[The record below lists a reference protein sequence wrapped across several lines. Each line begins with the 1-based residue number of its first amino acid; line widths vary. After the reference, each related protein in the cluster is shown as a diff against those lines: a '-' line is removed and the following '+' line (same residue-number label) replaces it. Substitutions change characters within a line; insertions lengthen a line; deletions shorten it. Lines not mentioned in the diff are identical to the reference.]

1 MKRRQ
6 TVNIITLGLLL
17 AMGAGAGPAAAFQ
30 DGYPNGPAAW
40 HLAAKHR
47 DIPWDSLSREEK
59 TLLTKH
65 RGGGPGYP
73 PEKQQ
78 QLRQGA
84 RRYLQLPPDERESV
98 ERKRRQYE
106 QLSPRERQQ
115 LREKYRK
122 QQR

>member
-6 TVNIITLGLLL
+6 AINLISLGLLL
-17 AMGAGAGPAAAFQ
+17 ATAASAGPAAAFQ
-30 DGYPNGPAAW
+30 AGYRNAPPGW
-40 HLAAKHR
+40 HLAAKQR

-59 TLLTKH
+59 KLLKKH
-65 RGGGPGYP
+65 KGSWAGYP

-78 QLRQGA
+78 HLRQGA
-84 RRYLQLPPDERESV
+84 QRYLQLPPDERKSV
-98 ERKRRQYE
+98 ERKRQQYE

-115 LREKYRK
+115 LRDEYRR